1 MHVVCAPDVVSDVR
15 DLLDAELDRANFPVR
30 EVKTLSDNED
40 QMELA
45 AILVPTT
52 AEESELDA
60 VVAALVRSPLV
71 RSATWSVETTS

>member
-1 MHVVCAPDVVSDVR
+1 V
-15 DLLDAELDRANFPVR
+15 E
-30 EVKTLSDNED
+30 TLSDNED

-71 RSATWSVETTS
+71 RSATWSVETVS